1 MRRDYDRVYP
11 MNGQVFRAETFFTN
25 IFQLWF
31 SCKTD
36 SQKCNL
42 CLSYYRV
49 LQTEKL
55 VFALTEFMVRQEFF
69 SFSWQWWD
77 LSHEKSE
84 WCFQLSLLPMIVDFF
99 SMEKLWRCQSLLA
112 SLDARES
119 ESRVS
124 ESFQRG
130 KMEKLFQE
138 KVVAKSVMTRLK
150 TNLTLATLLSSF
162 AFSPKRTFCLKSI
175 RFGGKLWIMG
185 SRGLRFLIF
194 G

>member
-1 MRRDYDRVYP
+1 
-11 MNGQVFRAETFFTN
+11 
-25 IFQLWF
+25 
-31 SCKTD
+31 
-36 SQKCNL
+36 
-42 CLSYYRV
+42 
-49 LQTEKL
+49 
-55 VFALTEFMVRQEFF
+55 
-69 SFSWQWWD
+69 
-77 LSHEKSE
+77 
-84 WCFQLSLLPMIVDFF
+84 MIVDFF

-175 RFGGKLWIMG
+175 RFGGKLWIMPNMG
-185 SRGLRFLIF
+185 SRGLRFLIS